1 MQLPEMSIVAF
12 SDLLA
17 SDSPAPGGGS
27 TAALAGALGISL
39 AAMVAGLTVG
49 KKKYAE
55 HEELARSVMQK
66 AGALQKELLDLMDKD
81 TEAFN
86 GVTAVFAMPKETD
99 EQKAARSAAMQ
110 TALQACTVT
119 PFAMMECALQALELA
134 HSLVGKS
141 NDSAA
146 SDLGVG
152 ALGLKMAMQGAWLN
166 VLINISG
173 IKDAAFADSYRK
185 NGETLIAKALPLADD
200 IYNQVLQS
208 VSA

>member
-1 MQLPEMSIVAF
+1 MQLPEMSITAF

-17 SDSPAPGGGS
+17 SNSPAPGGGS
-27 TAALAGALGISL
+27 AAALAGALGVSL

-55 HEELARSVMQK
+55 HEELALSVMRD
-66 AGALQKELLDLMDKD
+66 AGKLQKQLLDLMDRD

-86 GVTAVFAMPKETD
+86 GVSAVFAMPKETD
-99 EQKAARSAAMQ
+99 EQKAARSEAMQ
-110 TALQACTVT
+110 KALKACTIT
-119 PFAMMECALQALELA
+119 PFEMMECALKALELTR
-134 HSLVGKS
+134 SLAGKS

-152 ALGLKMAMQGAWLN
+152 ALNLKTAMQGAWLN

-173 IKDAAFADSYRK
+173 IKDAAFADKYRK
-185 NGETLIAKALPLADD
+185 DGAALVAKAIPLADEV
-200 IYNQVLQS
+200 YGQVLNS
-208 VSA
+208 VSS